1 MLQPLLLMAV
11 AYLGL
16 FLWLTLLRIR
26 VELAQRR
33 VAALMAGRTRRED
46 LLTEQHV

>member
-1 MLQPLLLMAV
+1 MLQPLLLMGV

-26 VELAQRR
+26 VELAERR
-33 VAALMAGRTRRED
+33 VAALMTARTRSED
-46 LLTEQHV
+46 LRTEQRA